1 MEVIEVVPFAASRV
15 QELREIHSAS
25 GYEAY
30 ESNRQTKRRK
40 DYHLR
45 RRTNAYSSRKFPV
58 RLRLKTQQKGKVQTG
73 ARCRKHRRR
82 EMLNKKDDRL
92 ATHRWLVKR
101 MKMEKMDGIFVPL
114 HRLDKSISAAL
125 VAPCTVCDT
134 SYLDVLELVGPKDD
148 ILEVLH
154 ACMDEIMS
162 DEVLAGAIEGHY
174 VLYHADAFPMQAIG
188 PVRILCHAT
197 NESNIQVWTWIHPS
211 MLEAVRSNFAALSTP
226 TIHIQQRSLCR
237 FEVRG
242 KECGL
247 VMGKIFQDHSTLVW
261 NTPSVETNK
270 IQSWHFQDPRA
281 KQRPSASSTES
292 LLDPPPSN
300 APTTAVCPTTKED
313 FGATEPPLK
322 VLNDRFAALLKW
334 SNGQKANY
342 SHHFPKKT
350 GSTQSPPASNAADNH
365 TTEPLLWTAT
375 PTPFVKDHVVNSAS
389 SADAITLP
397 SFPSLT
403 VQVENGWDIIF
414 WPEYAPMLLKHAVFA
429 GASAIGILERDALRT
444 QKNLLNFPRDF
455 PDAEAGRAFW
465 RKQKQAGEQKLQATP
480 KAKRVAY
487 EALQVSAPFA
497 PDWIVLFPE
506 TNDFCVLRGATY
518 MEPFPF
524 YRPETKAALSSVPV
538 AIPTLICVQLVLPR
552 RGNIDT
558 NAMICFP
565 KEDDVKAF
573 QASKEWQGDIELTA
587 KQAKRQPNYTT
598 RSTIGFVTSVV
609 VMHGKYQATGFCH
622 CDALQQ
628 LFLQY
633 SAIAP
638 GLVVIRNPTSRQY
651 RPAILSVL

>member
-30 ESNRQTKRRK
+30 ESNRQTKRLK

-174 VLYHADAFPMQAIG
+174 GLYHADAFPMQAIG
-188 PVRILCHAT
+188 PVRIMCHAT

-247 VMGKIFQDHSTLVW
+247 VM
-261 NTPSVETNK
+261 
-270 IQSWHFQDPRA
+270 
-281 KQRPSASSTES
+281 
-292 LLDPPPSN
+292 
-300 APTTAVCPTTKED
+300 
-313 FGATEPPLK
+313 
-322 VLNDRFAALLKW
+322 
-334 SNGQKANY
+334 
-342 SHHFPKKT
+342 
-350 GSTQSPPASNAADNH
+350 
-365 TTEPLLWTAT
+365 
-375 PTPFVKDHVVNSAS
+375 
-389 SADAITLP
+389 
-397 SFPSLT
+397 

-414 WPEYAPMLLKHAVFA
+414 WPEYAPVLLKHAVFA

-497 PDWIVLFPE
+497 PDWTVLFPE

-633 SAIAP
+633 SAVAP